1 MVKTITKQEQNTEK
15 AIRAAQAD
23 ASESEQDWDYG
34 CPAVAQKLIDNGTGW
49 HLEGSCGRQLVD
61 YLAQGVCFLPLEP
74 HRDYWGNKIP
84 SRIEVQPGT
93 KGSLELAASY
103 WGVE

>member
-1 MVKTITKQEQNTEK
+1 MVKTITKQEQDTEK

-49 HLEGSCGRQLVD
+49 HLEGSCGRQLLD
-61 YLAQGVCFLPLEP
+61 YLKQGVCFLPKQP
-74 HRDYWGNKIP
+74 HRDYWGNAIP
-84 SRIEVQPGT
+84 SRDWVKPGT
-93 KGSLELAASY
+93 QGSLELAAEY
-103 WGVE
+103 WGIE